1 MAPKQIINFLNAID
15 INRKGPGMYLDGAGL
30 YLQVKD
36 TGRSWIYRFKSPTR
50 GKSREMGLGPTHTIG
65 LAKARELRN
74 QSAGLVASGIDP
86 IDERNKERISAKAKT
101 VMTMT
106 NSSTLVPR
114 KFAMDKITTATVRP
128 MRA

>member
-1 MAPKQIINFLNAID
+1 
-15 INRKGPGMYLDGAGL
+15 MYLDGAGL

-86 IDERNKERISAKAKT
+86 IDGFIAIGDT
-101 VMTMT
+101 LHDVMGGRHGLTG
-106 NSSTLVPR
+106 SV
-114 KFAMDKITTATVRP
+114 
-128 MRA
+128 